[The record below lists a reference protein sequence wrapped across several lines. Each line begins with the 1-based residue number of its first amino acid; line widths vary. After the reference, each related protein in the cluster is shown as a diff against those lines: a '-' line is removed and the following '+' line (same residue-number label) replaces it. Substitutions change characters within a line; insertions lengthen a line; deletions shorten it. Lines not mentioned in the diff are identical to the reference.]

1 MIRRPDSTSLT
12 RPPRPHPA
20 GLLRRYSLPD
30 GAVSQAWQRLY
41 AEDPEL
47 YESLTEGE
55 PLHPMLFRQLPIDG
69 AVVVEIGAGTGRL
82 TLPCATRA
90 KKVYAVE
97 PMAGMRAV
105 LSGKLRQRGV
115 DNVVVLEGRAER
127 LPLADALADICVSAS
142 AFGAD
147 PAFGGEAGLGELLRV
162 TRPGGSI
169 LILWPDKP
177 AWFKAHG
184 FQHQMF
190 SGPMEV
196 RFRDLDTARRCAE
209 LFYGAQV
216 RDYLEAHRRPIVPF
230 SVLGVNAP
238 RDLCRL
244 SKS

>member
-1 MIRRPDSTSLT
+1 MIPRSGTAVT
-12 RPPRPHPA
+12 RPPKPHPA
-20 GLLRRYSLPD
+20 GLLRRYHLPD
-30 GAVSQAWQRLY
+30 EAVSQAWQRLY

-82 TLPCATRA
+82 TLPCAARA
-90 KKVYAVE
+90 RQVFAVE
-97 PMAGMRAV
+97 PMAAMRAV
-105 LSGKLRQRGV
+105 LSRKLRQRGV
-115 DNVVVLEGRAER
+115 DNVVVLDGRAEQ
-127 LPLADALADICVSAS
+127 LPLPEAVADICVSAS

-147 PAFGGEAGLGELLRV
+147 PAFGGEPGLRELLRV
-162 TRPGGSI
+162 TRPGGCI
-169 LILWPDKP
+169 VILWPDEP
-177 AWFKAHG
+177 AWFRAHG
-184 FQHQMF
+184 FKHQVF

-209 LFYGAQV
+209 LFYGPQV
-216 RDYLEAHRRPIVPF
+216 RDHLEAHGRPIVPF

-244 SKS
+244 LKP